1 MKFIKVSNSLTN
13 MDCYL
18 DSTKIIGFC
27 SVIDKE
33 GKQFTEIILIEKV
46 TIRSLNTMEEIL
58 LKIKGE

>member
-46 TIRSLNTMEEIL
+46 
-58 LKIKGE
+58 KIKI